1 MGVLRP
7 AKDGGP
13 DHKVAEQQE
22 HRATGGGGRVPGTA
36 WGLVG
41 WSVGSQG
48 PWRIGRSAE
57 GIPGVCQPL
66 PCALLLMS
74 ARRCSVATSRSLAA
88 EVACIPRVTNLLH
101 RTLQLV
107 FSLGWSMATS
117 RSSSEHLDLGVVALT
132 TKPPTGRAW
141 GVFHRGSCAGEVP
154 TRAAAV
160 PLCWA

>member
-1 MGVLRP
+1 MEGQITKWLNSKSTELLGVEDEYLVRP
-7 AKDGGP
+7 GGWWAGLLGAR
-13 DHKVAEQQE
+13 DHGA
-22 HRATGGGGRVPGTA
+22 
-36 WGLVG
+36 LVG
-41 WSVGSQG
+41 ALKAFQ
-48 PWRIGRSAE
+48 
-57 GIPGVCQPL
+57 GVCQPL

-88 EVACIPRVTNLLH
+88 EGACIPRVPNLLH